1 MVHISPEIPMYAL
14 WTMRAWDFPSTED
27 SIITSNQCEHVNRL
41 AAEQQ
46 AWIECPIDVAFH
58 IGRDLQRAKLVE
70 LGRGFIGFGNF
81 ELLPEF
87 RKRDDIGKGEDLLR
101 RIGSAPSY
109 DQIISKYKEDR
120 DVERHAGAG
129 KRRKNKDLEIDETN
143 VDEVDNSVNEL
154 NISVELQEVV
164 AEFDE
169 HSSHAPPTEAAAGVP
184 LTELSQALG
193 ATNNSASFASTEL
206 GMHRTPTSTD
216 IPAS

>member
-1 MVHISPEIPMYAL
+1 MVHVSPEIPMFAL

-70 LGRGFIGFGNF
+70 LGRGLIGVGNF

-101 RIGSAPSY
+101 RIGSAPTY
-109 DQIISKYKEDR
+109 DQII
-120 DVERHAGAG
+120 VTTQP
-129 KRRKNKDLEIDETN
+129 KNN
-143 VDEVDNSVNEL
+143 
-154 NISVELQEVV
+154 
-164 AEFDE
+164 
-169 HSSHAPPTEAAAGVP
+169 PT
-184 LTELSQALG
+184 T
-193 ATNNSASFASTEL
+193 T
-206 GMHRTPTSTD
+206 
-216 IPAS
+216 